1 MNNIGTNIAKFRKEK
16 KITQEQLASFVNV
29 SAQAVS
35 KWENG
40 GMPDCE
46 LLPGIADCLQVSIDA
61 LFDRKQE
68 NEIFVKQELMD
79 EIVKLSQAERFDEIM
94 EYLWV
99 LQIAIAGNAGS
110 YEDGSYHKSI
120 KENGDRYRHSQNIYN
135 EGITMMSLRENL
147 QYFLCMPEPAD
158 GWLKNLNNVDE
169 YCKLFSFL
177 GEKDFLNAV
186 ILLDSIETSLF
197 TVGLLKSKLN
207 ITEQRADEVITN
219 LEKNGLIAEV
229 NIETEKGKENIY
241 QFVATPAF
249 VAVLALAT
257 ELIKRPNSFNCYN
270 NCRDSNSFLKPK
282 ENKQ

>member
-1 MNNIGTNIAKFRKEK
+1 MSNIGVNIAKFRKEK
-16 KITQEQLASFVNV
+16 KITQEQLAAYVNV

-46 LLPGIADCLQVSIDA
+46 LLPKIADCLQVSVDA
-61 LFDRKQE
+61 LFGRKPE
-68 NEIFVKQELMD
+68 NKIFVKQELMD
-79 EIVKLSQAERFDEIM
+79 EIVKLSQAERFDAIM

-99 LQIAIAGNAGS
+99 LQIAISGNGGS
-110 YEDGSYHKSI
+110 YENGSYQKGI
-120 KENGDRYRHSQNIYN
+120 KENGNRYRHSQNIYN

-158 GWLKNLNNVDE
+158 GWLKNLNSVEE

-207 ITEQRADEVITN
+207 ISEQRAEEVIMN
-219 LEKNGLIAEV
+219 LEKNELIAEV
-229 NIETEKGKENIY
+229 NIETEKGKEKIY
-241 QFVATPAF
+241 QSASNPAF

-257 ELIKRPNSFNCYN
+257 ELIKKPHSFNHYN
-270 NCRDSNSFLKPK
+270 NCRGWRNFLEPK

>member
-1 MNNIGTNIAKFRKEK
+1 MSNIGVNIAKFRKEK
-16 KITQEQLASFVNV
+16 KITQEQLAAYVNV

-40 GMPDCE
+40 GTPDCE
-46 LLPGIADCLQVSIDA
+46 LLPKIADCLQVSVDA
-61 LFDRKQE
+61 LFGRKPE
-68 NEIFVKQELMD
+68 SKIFLKQELID
-79 EIVKLSQAERFDEIM
+79 EIVELPQTERFNAIM

-99 LQIAIAGNAGS
+99 LQIATAGNVGI
-110 YEDGSYHKSI
+110 YEDGSYQKGV
-120 KENGDRYRHSQNIYN
+120 KENGDRYRHSQNIFD

-147 QYFLCMPEPAD
+147 QYFLCMPEPVD
-158 GWLKNLNNVDE
+158 GWLKNLDSVE
-169 YCKLFSFL
+169 KYCKLFSFL

-186 ILLDSIETSLF
+186 ILLDGIETSLF

-207 ITEQRADEVITN
+207 ISEQRAEEVIIN

-229 NIETEKGKENIY
+229 NIETEKGKEKIY
-241 QFVATPAF
+241 QSVSNPAF

-257 ELIKRPNSFNCYN
+257 ELIKRPHSFKCYN
-270 NCRDSNSFLKPK
+270 NCRGSRNFLEPK